1 MNNDF
6 QLHMIFNIFI
16 IQRMLL
22 VNRIIRDI
30 LCFLGGVIA
39 MWIKWR
45 LDTNAVIR
53 DQYQSVQNLGYTL
66 NV

>member
-1 MNNDF
+1 
-6 QLHMIFNIFI
+6 
-16 IQRMLL
+16 
-22 VNRIIRDI
+22 
-30 LCFLGGVIA
+30 

-66 NV
+66 ECLNMSAVTRTDESVKMVHIHNARRRDRFVGSCDRR